1 VVLAL
6 EKAKRLDT
14 NFKKGTV
21 DIVESEKA
29 DEGSE
34 RGPV

>member
-6 EKAKRLDT
+6 EKVKRLDT

-21 DIVESEKA
+21 DIVKSEKA
-29 DEGSE
+29 DEGSK

>member
-14 NFKKGTV
+14 NFKKGTADV
-21 DIVESEKA
+21 AESEKA
-29 DEGSE
+29 DEGSK